1 MTSNITMTLLVALY
15 FGITAYGLVAFQAH
29 RHSAAAAVASLNLP
43 R

>member
-1 MTSNITMTLLVALY
+1 MTSNITMTFLVVLY

>member
-15 FGITAYGLVAFQAH
+15 FGITAYSLVVFQAH
-29 RHSAAAAVASLNLP
+29 RHSAAAAVASVNLP